1 MSALHI
7 EAVLAWLYAAGFGGS
22 AIPVALYLRRRGRL
36 PTFFDLFE
44 MFGGPWSSRFGN
56 SAFVWLLMAFFV
68 VTLLVA
74 WAAWLVW
81 KASKLGGVL
90 TLGLLPVEALFWLG
104 FDLPIPKVIGV
115 ARVVLLT
122 LGWTSLH

>member
-1 MSALHI
+1 MFTKQVSARRQRGSPKVAA
-7 EAVLAWLYAAGFGGS
+7 EAQQVEQG
-22 AIPVALYLRRRGRL
+22 RGK
-36 PTFFDLFE
+36 T
-44 MFGGPWSSRFGN
+44 WSRARSEVSVPYR
-56 SAFVWLLMAFFV
+56 LLMAFFV

-81 KASKLGGVL
+81 NESKLGGVL
-90 TLGLLPVEALFWLG
+90 TLGLLPVEASFWIG

-115 ARVVLLT
+115 ARVVFLT